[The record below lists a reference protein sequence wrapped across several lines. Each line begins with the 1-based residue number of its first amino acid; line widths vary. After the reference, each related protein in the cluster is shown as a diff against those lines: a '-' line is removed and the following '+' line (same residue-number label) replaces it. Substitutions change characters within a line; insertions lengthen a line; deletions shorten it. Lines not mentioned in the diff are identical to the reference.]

1 MQIEGQEEEKVERQ
15 SANFGGKYTM
25 KELTCLLGSLPTAHS
40 SPSWKWALKSYL
52 PTAENIFKRKTLIY
66 M

>member
-25 KELTCLLGSLPTAHS
+25 KELTCLLGVCRLHILHHLGNGP
-40 SPSWKWALKSYL
+40 
-52 PTAENIFKRKTLIY
+52 
-66 M
+66 